1 MSSRREE
8 DHTHDHFFKLIL
20 IGDSHVGKSN
30 LLSRFCDN
38 KFTLEFNST
47 IGVEFAT
54 KTLHIDGKHIMVQIW
69 DTSGHKKVRAITDA
83 YYRGATGALLVY
95 DVTKHITFVNIQ
107 RWLADLRNHADP
119 NMVLMLIGNKSD
131 VRHSV
136 TVLTEVGKSFAEKE
150 SLYFIET
157 SALRD
162 TNVEKAFT
170 EIVDRMYQT
179 QICRTKAME
188 VQETTSLSRSV
199 SISSGNN
206 EPAHYKLKLESFSL
220 LFEAGIV
227 KYESD
232 VFEASGYKWK
242 LELYPKGNEE
252 EYIND
257 HISLYLVICDTQSL
271 ERGWEV
277 YVYFK
282 ILIYDHIRHNYL
294 TIQGGDGKRTRFHE
308 KKTRWGFRKLMSL
321 DSFKEAENGYLF
333 GDSCEFGA
341 EVFVV
346 PKYAQKDQCLSMIKP
361 PITMNTHIWTIANFS
376 ALKDEALYSEDFK
389 VGQVKWKLSLYPK
402 GSKTGKNTNLSIF
415 LRPHDVG
422 SGSGSGSDEWRVYAK
437 FKIRVKTHEF
447 GSTHES
453 KEADHWFCK
462 TSDGWG
468 FPCFMLLSDLHDS
481 KKGFLW
487 NDTLVV
493 EAQILI
499 VGILKNLV

>member
-8 DHTHDHFFKLIL
+8 DSYDHFFKIIL

-30 LLSRFCDN
+30 LLSRFSDN

-47 IGVEFAT
+47 IGVEFT
-54 KTLHIDGKHIMVQIW
+54 SKTLQIDGKIITLQIW
-69 DTSGHKKVRAITDA
+69 DTSGHKKVRPITDA
-83 YYRGATGALLVY
+83 FYRGATGALLVY

-119 NMVLMLIGNKSD
+119 NMVLMLIGNKTD
-131 VRHSV
+131 ITHEV

-157 SALRD
+157 SALRS
-162 TNVEKAFT
+162 TNVEKAFL
-170 EIVDRMYQT
+170 ELVDRIYQN
-179 QICRTKAME
+179 QIGRTKAME
-188 VQETTSLSRSV
+188 VQETTALSRSV

-206 EPAHYKLKLESFSL
+206 EPAHYKLKIESFSL
-220 LFEAGIV
+220 LCEAGIL

-232 VFEASGYKWK
+232 VFEASGYKWR
-242 LELYPKGNEE
+242 LELYPNGNKD

-257 HISLYLVICDTQSL
+257 HISLYLVICDTQGL
-271 ERGWEV
+271 ARGWEV

-282 ILIYDHIRHNYL
+282 IMIYDHIRHNYL

-361 PITMNTHIWTIANFS
+361 PTTMNTHIWSITKFS
-376 ALKDEALYSEDFK
+376 TLKDEPLYSEDFK

-422 SGSGSGSDEWRVYAK
+422 SGSDDWRVYAN

-447 GSTHES
+447 GGTHEN

-462 TSDGWG
+462 TSEGWG

-499 VGILKNLV
+499 VGILKNLL